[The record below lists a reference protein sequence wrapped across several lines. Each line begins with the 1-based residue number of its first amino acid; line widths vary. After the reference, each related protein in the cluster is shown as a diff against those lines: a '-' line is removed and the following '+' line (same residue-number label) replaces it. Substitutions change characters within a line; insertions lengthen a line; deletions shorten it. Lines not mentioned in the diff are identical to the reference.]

1 MYVLVQKARNRII
14 RKLTQIPFVQAQSE
28 VVYQRA
34 LNKHLVNLP
43 VLSTSDRTLVETIK
57 RDGVVITSLSAL
69 GIPSNPRFF
78 QVAKKLMSEIPKT
91 VSGQKDEFVVHASPE
106 QMMEYPE
113 IFLWGLEQRV
123 LNIVENYLG
132 LPAAYQG
139 VFFRRDIANE
149 VAIKSRLWHVDL
161 EDKKVLKIIVYLND
175 VNEDGGP
182 FQYIPQSLTSTV
194 VQSLKYHPRRY
205 ITEEIMQQALSPSNW
220 KSCTG
225 LSGTVIFAGTAGIF
239 HRGKIP
245 VADDRFAVFFD
256 YTSRQPIQPFYN
268 TLSLPKENLLSLV
281 NNLSEPQKNCVFWQ
295 QHDKI

>member
-1 MYVLVQKARNRII
+1 MYILVQKARNRII

-28 VVYQRA
+28 IAYQRA

-43 VLSTSDRTLVETIK
+43 VLSASDRTLVETIK

-69 GIPSNPRFF
+69 GIPSNPSFF
-78 QVAKKLMSEIPKT
+78 QVAKKLMSEIPKSI
-91 VSGQKDEFVVHASPE
+91 SGEKDEFVVHATS
-106 QMMEYPE
+106 QQIMEHPE
-113 IFLWGLEQRV
+113 IFLWGVEQRL

-132 LPAAYQG
+132 LPVAYQG

-194 VQSLKYHPRRY
+194 IQSLKHRPRY
-205 ITEEIMQQALSPSNW
+205 ITDEIMQQVLSPSNW

-245 VADDRFAVFFD
+245 VAEDRFAVFFD

-268 TLSLPKENLLSLV
+268 TLSLSKKNLLLLV
-281 NNLSEPQKNCVFWQ
+281 NNLSKAQKNCVLWQ

>member
-1 MYVLVQKARNRII
+1 MYILVQKARNKII

-28 VVYQRA
+28 LVYQTA

-43 VLSTSDRTLVETIK
+43 VLSTSDRALVETIK

-78 QVAKKLMSEIPKT
+78 QVAKKLMSEISKSI
-91 VSGQKDEFVVHASPE
+91 SGQKNEFVVHATS
-106 QMMEYPE
+106 QQLMEHPE
-113 IFLWGLEQRV
+113 IFLWGLEQRL

-132 LPAAYQG
+132 LPVAYQG

-149 VAIKSRLWHVDL
+149 VAIKSRLWHIDM
-161 EDKKVLKIIVYLND
+161 EDRKVLKIIVYLND
-175 VNEDGGP
+175 INDDGGP

-194 VQSLKYHPRRY
+194 ARSLKYRSGY
-205 ITEEIMQQALSPSNW
+205 ITDETMQQALSPSNW

-225 LSGTVIFAGTAGIF
+225 LAGTVIFAATGSIF
-239 HRGKIP
+239 HRGKTP

-256 YTSRQPIQPFYN
+256 YTSRQPKQTFYS
-268 TLSLPKENLLSLV
+268 TLSLNQENLLSLV
-281 NNLSEPQKNCVFWQ
+281 KNLSKAQKDCVFWQ
-295 QHDKI
+295 QHS

>member
-1 MYVLVQKARNRII
+1 MYILVQKARNKII
-14 RKLTQIPFVQAQSE
+14 RKLTQIPFVQAKSE
-28 VVYQRA
+28 LVYQTA

-78 QVAKKLMSEIPKT
+78 QVAKKLMPEIPKSI
-91 VSGQKDEFVVHASPE
+91 SGQKNEFVVHATS
-106 QMMEYPE
+106 QQLMEHPE
-113 IFLWGLEQRV
+113 IFLWGLEQRL

-132 LPAAYQG
+132 LPVAYQG
-139 VFFRRDIANE
+139 VFCRRDIAKE
-149 VAIKSRLWHVDL
+149 VAIKSRLWHIDM
-161 EDKKVLKIIVYLND
+161 EDRKVLKIIVYLND

-182 FQYIPQSLTSTV
+182 FQYIPQSLTSTAV
-194 VQSLKYHPRRY
+194 RSLKYRSGY
-205 ITEEIMQQALSPSNW
+205 IRDETMQQALSPSNW

-225 LSGTVIFAGTAGIF
+225 LAGTVIIAATSSIF

-256 YTSRQPIQPFYN
+256 YTSRQPKHPLYS
-268 TLSLPKENLLSLV
+268 TLSLNQENLLSLV
-281 NNLSEPQKNCVFWQ
+281 NNLSKAQKNCVFWQ
-295 QHDKI
+295 QHN

>member
-43 VLSTSDRTLVETIK
+43 VISTSDRTLVETIK

-78 QVAKKLMSEIPKT
+78 QVAKKLMSEIPK
-91 VSGQKDEFVVHASPE
+91 SISSQKDEFVVHASPE

-113 IFLWGLEQRV
+113 IFLWGLEQRL

-139 VFFRRDIANE
+139 VFFRRDIAND

-194 VQSLKYHPRRY
+194 VRSLKYRSGY
-205 ITEEIMQQALSPSNW
+205 ITDQIMQQALSPSNW

-225 LSGTVIFAGTAGIF
+225 LSGTVIFAGTASIF

-281 NNLSEPQKNCVFWQ
+281 NNLSEAQKNCVFWQ

>member
-1 MYVLVQKARNRII
+1 MYILIQKARNRII
-14 RKLTQIPFVQAQSE
+14 RKLAKIPFVQAQSE
-28 VVYQRA
+28 LLYQAA

-57 RDGVVITSLSAL
+57 RDGVVITSLEAL

-78 QVAKKLMSEIPKT
+78 PAAKKLMSEIPKSI
-91 VSGQKDEFVVHASPE
+91 SGQKNEFVVHATS
-106 QMMEYPE
+106 QQLMEYPE
-113 IFLWGLEQRV
+113 IFLWGLEQRL

-132 LPAAYQG
+132 LPVAYQG

-161 EDKKVLKIIVYLND
+161 EDRKVLKIIVYLND

-194 VQSLKYHPRRY
+194 AQSLKYRPRY
-205 ITEEIMQQALSPSNW
+205 ITDEIMQQALSPSNW

-225 LSGTVIFAGTAGIF
+225 LAGTVIFASTASIF

-268 TLSLPKENLLSLV
+268 ALSLPKQNLLSLV

-295 QHDKI
+295 QHS

>member
-14 RKLTQIPFVQAQSE
+14 RKLTEIPFVQAQSE
-28 VVYQRA
+28 IFYQRA

-43 VLSTSDRTLVETIK
+43 VLSASDRTLVETIK

-78 QVAKKLMSEIPKT
+78 EVAKKLMSEIPKSI
-91 VSGQKDEFVVHASPE
+91 SGQKDEFVVHASPE
-106 QMMEYPE
+106 QLMEHPE
-113 IFLWGLEQRV
+113 IFLWGLEQRL

-182 FQYIPQSLTSTV
+182 FQYIPQSLTSTIAR
-194 VQSLKYHPRRY
+194 SLKYRPRY
-205 ITEEIMQQALSPSNW
+205 ITDEIMQQALSPSYW

-225 LSGTVIFAGTAGIF
+225 LSGTVIFAGTASIF

-245 VADDRFAVFFD
+245 VANDRFAVFFD
-256 YTSRQPIQPFYN
+256 YTSRQPRQPFYN
-268 TLSLPKENLLSLV
+268 TLSLPKKNLLLLV
-281 NNLSEPQKNCVFWQ
+281 NNLSKTQKNCVLWQ
-295 QHDKI
+295 QDDKI

>member
-1 MYVLVQKARNRII
+1 MYILVQKARNKII
-14 RKLTQIPFVQAQSE
+14 RKLTQIPFVQAKSE
-28 VVYQRA
+28 LVYQTA

-78 QVAKKLMSEIPKT
+78 QVAKKLMSEIPKSI
-91 VSGQKDEFVVHASPE
+91 SGQKNEFVVHATSQ
-106 QMMEYPE
+106 QMMEHPE
-113 IFLWGLEQRV
+113 IFLWGLEQRL

-132 LPAAYQG
+132 LPVAYQG

-149 VAIKSRLWHVDL
+149 VAIKSRLWHIDL
-161 EDKKVLKIIVYLND
+161 EDRKVLKIIVYLND

-194 VQSLKYHPRRY
+194 ARSLKYRSGY
-205 ITEEIMQQALSPSNW
+205 VIDETMQQALSPSNW

-225 LSGTVIFAGTAGIF
+225 LSGTVIFAATSSIF

-256 YTSRQPIQPFYN
+256 YTSRQPKNQLYS
-268 TLSLPKENLLSLV
+268 TLSLNQENLLSLV
-281 NNLSEPQKNCVFWQ
+281 NNLSKAQKDCVFWQ
-295 QHDKI
+295 QHS

>member
-1 MYVLVQKARNRII
+1 MYILVQKARNKII
-14 RKLTQIPFVQAQSE
+14 RKLTQIPFVQAKSE
-28 VVYQRA
+28 LVYQTA

-43 VLSTSDRTLVETIK
+43 VLSTSDRALVETIK

-78 QVAKKLMSEIPKT
+78 QVAKKLKSEIPKSI
-91 VSGQKDEFVVHASPE
+91 SGQKNEFVVHATSQ
-106 QMMEYPE
+106 QMMEHPE
-113 IFLWGLEQRV
+113 IFLWGLEERL

-132 LPAAYQG
+132 LPVAYQG

-149 VAIKSRLWHVDL
+149 VAIKSRLWHIDL
-161 EDKKVLKIIVYLND
+161 EDRKVLKIIVYLND

-194 VQSLKYHPRRY
+194 ARSLKYRSGY
-205 ITEEIMQQALSPSNW
+205 IRDETMQQVLSPSNW

-225 LSGTVIFAGTAGIF
+225 LAGTVIFAATSSIF
-239 HRGKIP
+239 HRGKTP

-256 YTSRQPIQPFYN
+256 YTSRQPKHQLYS
-268 TLSLPKENLLSLV
+268 TLSLNQENLLSLV
-281 NNLSEPQKNCVFWQ
+281 NNLSKPQKDCVFWQ
-295 QHDKI
+295 QHN

>member
-1 MYVLVQKARNRII
+1 MYIVVQKARNRII
-14 RKLTQIPFVQAQSE
+14 RKLTEIPFVQAKSE
-28 VVYQRA
+28 LVYQKA
-34 LNKHLVNLP
+34 LKKHLVNLP

-57 RDGVVITSLSAL
+57 RDGIAITSLSAL

-78 QVAKKLMSEIPKT
+78 QVAKKLMSEIPK
-91 VSGQKDEFVVHASPE
+91 SISSEKNEFVVHATS
-106 QMMEYPE
+106 QQIMEHPE
-113 IFLWGLEQRV
+113 IFLWGVEQRL

-132 LPAAYQG
+132 LPVAYQG

-149 VAIKSRLWHVDL
+149 VAIQSRLWHVDL

-175 VNEDGGP
+175 VNDDGGP

-194 VQSLKYHPRRY
+194 VRSLKYRPRY
-205 ITEEIMQQALSPSNW
+205 ITEEIMQQALSPSHW

-225 LSGTVIFAGTAGIF
+225 ISGTVIFAGTAGIF

-245 VADDRFAVFFD
+245 LADDRFAVFFD
-256 YTSRQPIQPFYN
+256 YTSRQPRQPFYS
-268 TLSLPKENLLSLV
+268 TLTLPKENLRSLV
-281 NNLSEPQKNCVFWQ
+281 KNLSEAQKNCVFWQ

>member
-1 MYVLVQKARNRII
+1 MYILVQKARNRII

-28 VVYQRA
+28 LLYQTA

-43 VLSTSDRTLVETIK
+43 VISTSDRTLVETIK
-57 RDGVVITSLSAL
+57 RDGVVITSLEAL

-78 QVAKKLMSEIPKT
+78 QAAKKLMSEIPK
-91 VSGQKDEFVVHASPE
+91 SISCQKNEFVVHATP
-106 QMMEYPE
+106 QQLMEHPE
-113 IFLWGLEQRV
+113 IFLWGLEQRL

-132 LPAAYQG
+132 LPVAYQG

-161 EDKKVLKIIVYLND
+161 EDRKVLKIIVYLND

-182 FQYIPQSLTSTV
+182 FQYIPQSLTSKV
-194 VQSLKYHPRRY
+194 ARSLKYRPRY
-205 ITEEIMQQALSPSNW
+205 ITDEIMQQALSPSNW

-225 LSGTVIFAGTAGIF
+225 LAGTVIFASTASIF

-256 YTSRQPIQPFYN
+256 YTSRQPRQPFYN
-268 TLSLPKENLLSLV
+268 TLSLPKQNLLSLV

-295 QHDKI
+295 QHS

>member
-28 VVYQRA
+28 IAYQRA

-43 VLSTSDRTLVETIK
+43 VLSASDRTLVETIK

-78 QVAKKLMSEIPKT
+78 QVAKKLMSEIPK
-91 VSGQKDEFVVHASPE
+91 SISAQKDEFVVHASPE
-106 QMMEYPE
+106 QLMEHPE
-113 IFLWGLEQRV
+113 IFLWGVEQRL

-182 FQYIPQSLTSTV
+182 FQYIPQSLTSTAV
-194 VQSLKYHPRRY
+194 RSLKYSSGY
-205 ITEEIMQQALSPSNW
+205 IRDEIMQQALSPSNW

-225 LSGTVIFAGTAGIF
+225 LCGTVIFAGTAGIF

-245 VADDRFAVFFD
+245 VANDRFAVFFD
-256 YTSRQPIQPFYN
+256 YTSRHPIQPFYN
-268 TLSLPKENLLSLV
+268 TLSLSKKNLLLLV
-281 NNLSEPQKNCVFWQ
+281 NNLSESQKNCVLWQ
-295 QHDKI
+295 

>member
-1 MYVLVQKARNRII
+1 MYILVQKARNRII
-14 RKLTQIPFVQAQSE
+14 RKLTKIPFVQAQSE
-28 VVYQRA
+28 LLYQA
-34 LNKHLVNLP
+34 AVNKHLVNLP

-57 RDGVVITSLSAL
+57 RDGVVITSLEAL

-78 QVAKKLMSEIPKT
+78 PAAKKLMSEIPKSI
-91 VSGQKDEFVVHASPE
+91 SGQKNEFVVHATS
-106 QMMEYPE
+106 QQLMEYPE
-113 IFLWGLEQRV
+113 IFLWGLEQRL

-132 LPAAYQG
+132 LPVAYQG

-161 EDKKVLKIIVYLND
+161 EDRKVLKIIVYLND

-194 VQSLKYHPRRY
+194 ARSLKYGPRY
-205 ITEEIMQQALSPSNW
+205 ITDEIMQQALSPSNW

-225 LSGTVIFAGTAGIF
+225 LAGTVIFASTASIF

-268 TLSLPKENLLSLV
+268 TLSLPKQNLLSLV
-281 NNLSEPQKNCVFWQ
+281 NNLSKAQKNCVFWQ
-295 QHDKI
+295 QHS